1 MYLSYGHCSL
11 SQNCSSTR
19 TSSLSSSSPLCLVC
33 QYSPECCSSA
43 YEEDFVRMWKR
54 AVWLE
59 GKKEEEGVVPSSW
72 VLEENQTLFWPQG
85 VNAENALHNQQEPDP
100 ASWRKFM
107 LKKVKITSDSFQE
120 CDTYHLTSTVESS
133 ESNSDP
139 DEGLL
144 MRKRRKRCKKN
155 LPDDFVSSENLHE
168 AVHMKP
174 ASQKPQVTTSQDKVA
189 SAPSQVVL
197 PTPPPKVS
205 LDMRSTR
212 THGMMECSATKDSVS
227 SKTSK
232 SSDNSDG
239 SGQHDRRH
247 HDTPYQKR
255 NHDRGDNL
263 DHHDRRHHDTPH
275 RRRSHDQGDS
285 PDHHDTPH
293 RRGSHDQG
301 DRRHHDTPHRR
312 GSHDQGDRRHHD
324 TPHRRRSHD
333 QGDRRHHDTPYRR
346 RSHDQ
351 GDSPNHLSYYSDS
364 PDQHD
369 KRHHDT
375 SYRRRSHDQGDSPD
389 HLSYYSDSP
398 DQHDKRHH
406 DTLYR
411 RRSHDQ
417 GDRRQLDTPDRSD
430 SPGQQERRY
439 EKHYQNRSH
448 DHYDWDNRRD
458 RHNQRDNKSM
468 CDPCNDNQKN
478 HKGSQEDAESSFPL
492 TKFQKRVLQLLLDI
506 RKTVSDTSTCGGKPA
521 DTACTLTIKRNN
533 SLEEVQNLE
542 DELVNP
548 SYFM

>member
-1 MYLSYGHCSL
+1 MV
-11 SQNCSSTR
+11 
-19 TSSLSSSSPLCLVC
+19 CLVRAGC
-33 QYSPECCSSA
+33 QPRPLARKLWERQGQFRKSQAVLEP
-43 YEEDFVRMWKR
+43 FVAVLANSRMWKR

-275 RRRSHDQGDS
+275 RRRSHDQGDV
-285 PDHHDTPH
+285 
-293 RRGSHDQG
+293 
-301 DRRHHDTPHRR
+301 
-312 GSHDQGDRRHHD
+312 
-324 TPHRRRSHD
+324 
-333 QGDRRHHDTPYRR
+333 
-346 RSHDQ
+346 
-351 GDSPNHLSYYSDS
+351 LKKFSDS
-364 PDQHD
+364 NVTEIQMIVAAKLRNAP
-369 KRHHDT
+369 K
-375 SYRRRSHDQGDSPD
+375 
-389 HLSYYSDSP
+389 L
-398 DQHDKRHH
+398 
-406 DTLYR
+406 
-411 RRSHDQ
+411 
-417 GDRRQLDTPDRSD
+417 
-430 SPGQQERRY
+430 
-439 EKHYQNRSH
+439 
-448 DHYDWDNRRD
+448 
-458 RHNQRDNKSM
+458 
-468 CDPCNDNQKN
+468 KN
-478 HKGSQEDAESSFPL
+478 
-492 TKFQKRVLQLLLDI
+492 
-506 RKTVSDTSTCGGKPA
+506 
-521 DTACTLTIKRNN
+521 
-533 SLEEVQNLE
+533 
-542 DELVNP
+542 
-548 SYFM
+548 

>member
-1 MYLSYGHCSL
+1 
-11 SQNCSSTR
+11 
-19 TSSLSSSSPLCLVC
+19 
-33 QYSPECCSSA
+33 
-43 YEEDFVRMWKR
+43 MWKR

-189 SAPSQVVL
+189 SDP
-197 PTPPPKVS
+197 
-205 LDMRSTR
+205 
-212 THGMMECSATKDSVS
+212 C
-227 SKTSK
+227 
-232 SSDNSDG
+232 N
-239 SGQHDRRH
+239 
-247 HDTPYQKR
+247 
-255 NHDRGDNL
+255 
-263 DHHDRRHHDTPH
+263 
-275 RRRSHDQGDS
+275 
-285 PDHHDTPH
+285 
-293 RRGSHDQG
+293 
-301 DRRHHDTPHRR
+301 
-312 GSHDQGDRRHHD
+312 
-324 TPHRRRSHD
+324 
-333 QGDRRHHDTPYRR
+333 
-346 RSHDQ
+346 
-351 GDSPNHLSYYSDS
+351 
-364 PDQHD
+364 
-369 KRHHDT
+369 
-375 SYRRRSHDQGDSPD
+375 
-389 HLSYYSDSP
+389 
-398 DQHDKRHH
+398 
-406 DTLYR
+406 
-411 RRSHDQ
+411 
-417 GDRRQLDTPDRSD
+417 
-430 SPGQQERRY
+430 
-439 EKHYQNRSH
+439 
-448 DHYDWDNRRD
+448 
-458 RHNQRDNKSM
+458 
-468 CDPCNDNQKN
+468 DPCNDNQKN
-478 HKGSQEDAESSFPL
+478 HKGSQEDAESSFLL